1 VNDQTHDESSPL
13 DCVGCADLLQDYVD
27 GSLARDLALR
37 VFLHVRECGD
47 CERSLTQWQSL
58 VQALGQLPRIAP
70 PADFDRRILASVP
83 YASYRDLAPLRQDR
97 VPVYLQE
104 SYLPAA
110 VRAKVVRLGGLALAA
125 GCGLAVGA
133 GQLPPVAMFGVG
145 VGVLPEVLV
154 RLQDL
159 ARRVALGMRRSEGGS

>member
-1 VNDQTHDESSPL
+1 MKDHSHDANPSL
-13 DCVGCADLLQDYVD
+13 DCAGCADLLQEYVD
-27 GSLARDLALR
+27 GSLSRDISLR
-37 VFLHVRECGD
+37 VFLHVRECGS
-47 CERSLTQWQSL
+47 CARSLAQWQGL
-58 VQALGQLPRIAP
+58 VQALGQLPRVAP
-70 PADFDRRILASVP
+70 PADFDQRILASVP

-110 VRAKVVRLGGLALAA
+110 VRAAGVRLGGLALAV

-133 GQLPPVAMFGVG
+133 GQLPPVAMLGVG

-159 ARRVALGMRRSEGGS
+159 ARRVALGLRRSEGGS